1 MVARDPIGSLK
12 PAGVARGAALPLGAL
27 RMGPSVGTAAGLLPV
42 HLPGEQ
48 ERRARIWDLGGSL
61 HCSIV
66 GTCLTTAELRVL
78 AQKFGPAHARSSTDH
93 EIHGMAVLAIGERGL
108 LAKQIQKAL
117 DRRHAAWVR
126 RLGKV
131 RTPQDLGQAW
141 DEAMRAGDIPGA
153 YWAMLTHPAATA
165 ELVRRVF
172 GDVHMLSH
180 LVGAAN
186 RADIRRL
193 QQLEEEKAA
202 LEDKLSRQQARLRDD
217 ISARDAQIRQLGDLL
232 SARMSDGASGFADR
246 RESESEASVLEGLV
260 ARLRKQLERETR
272 CRERIEVRA
281 QALAEARTEA
291 DRRALSLEAEIAALR
306 GELEAAEHALTAP
319 LDRRGNAHNIPD
331 LQGMVLLYVG
341 GRPQA
346 IARLRSLVAGA
357 SGELLHH
364 DGGIED
370 RADVLAGLVSR
381 ADAALFPADCVSH
394 NAALALKRLCRQ
406 AGKRLIPL
414 RSSGIASALRAL
426 RTANP
431 SRSRSDALADSV

>member
-1 MVARDPIGSLK
+1 
-12 PAGVARGAALPLGAL
+12 
-27 RMGPSVGTAAGLLPV
+27 MGPGVGAAAGLLPV

-48 ERRARIWDLGGSL
+48 ERPARIWDLGASL

-78 AQKFGPAHARSSTDH
+78 AQKFGPAHARGSTDH
-93 EIHGMAVLAIGERGL
+93 EVHGMAVLAIGERGL

-131 RTPQDLGQAW
+131 RTPEDLGHAW

-165 ELVRRVF
+165 ELMRRVF

-202 LEDKLSRQQARLRDD
+202 LENKLSRQQARLRDD

-232 SARMSDGASGFADR
+232 SARMSDGASGSADR
-246 RESESEASVLEGLV
+246 QESEASVLEGLV

-272 CRERIEVRA
+272 CRERIELRA

-291 DRRALSLEAEIAALR
+291 DHRALSLEAEIAALR

-319 LDRRGNAHNIPD
+319 LDRRGNADDIPD

-431 SRSRSDALADSV
+431 SQSRSDALAGSA